1 MVISSLIDDLSNG
14 SLELDKATIETILP
28 YTERHFKRMSQLM
41 QDLHILQYTA
51 TIMKPHT

>member
-14 SLELDKATIETILP
+14 SLELDKATIETVLP

>member
-14 SLELDKATIETILP
+14 SLELDKATFETVLP